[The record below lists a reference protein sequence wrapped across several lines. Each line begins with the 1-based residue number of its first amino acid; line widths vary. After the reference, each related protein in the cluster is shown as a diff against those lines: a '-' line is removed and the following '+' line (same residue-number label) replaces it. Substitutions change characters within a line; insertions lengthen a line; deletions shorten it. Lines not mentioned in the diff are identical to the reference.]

1 MAGLGRDVILA
12 TPELWPNNQ
21 GRRVLKG
28 TGQLVT
34 EIKSSYSV
42 FVFSFALMCVFKENP
57 PTAKKPR
64 RRQHRF
70 FGTRGPAA
78 WLSLP
83 AEAGKTRGACC
94 FLETARKQHVNVWVQ
109 RQVGNWSTC
118 AFISTLPTAKSEP
131 QTLLQSP
138 QSHNSCW
145 EKWENQAFVSGF
157 RRFDDNLC

>member
-28 TGQLVT
+28 TGQLVK

-64 RRQHRF
+64 RRQ
-70 FGTRGPAA
+70 
-78 WLSLP
+78 LSVP

-94 FLETARKQHVNVWVQ
+94 FLETARKQHVNV
-109 RQVGNWSTC
+109 
-118 AFISTLPTAKSEP
+118 
-131 QTLLQSP
+131 
-138 QSHNSCW
+138 
-145 EKWENQAFVSGF
+145 
-157 RRFDDNLC
+157 

>member
-28 TGQLVT
+28 TGQLVA
-34 EIKSSYSV
+34 EIKASYSV
-42 FVFSFALMCVFKENP
+42 FVFSFALACVFKENP

-78 WLSLP
+78 QLSLP
-83 AEAGKTRGACC
+83 AEA
-94 FLETARKQHVNVWVQ
+94 TARTAQ
-109 RQVGNWSTC
+109 GCMSTKTSGQLVYLC
-118 AFISTLPTAKSEP
+118 LHQYS
-131 QTLLQSP
+131 
-138 QSHNSCW
+138 SHC
-145 EKWENQAFVSGF
+145 KI
-157 RRFDDNLC
+157 